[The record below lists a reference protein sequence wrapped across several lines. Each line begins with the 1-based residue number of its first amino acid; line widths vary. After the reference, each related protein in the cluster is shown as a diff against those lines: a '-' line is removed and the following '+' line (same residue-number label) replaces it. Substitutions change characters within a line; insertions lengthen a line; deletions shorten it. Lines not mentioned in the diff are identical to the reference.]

1 MQISAAKTGKTLNTF
16 RNFAGLLL
24 TALISAILCP
34 ASGQAISQASASALI
49 MAAREQVGVTVIYDP
64 AYIRLEYPGG
74 DVPPD
79 RGVCTDVI
87 IRAMRKALALDLQK
101 LVHDDMRLNFS
112 LYPKKW
118 GLKKPDRNIDH
129 RRVPNLQKYF
139 SRHALQMQM
148 ASDTSAFAP
157 GDIVT
162 CTLPGNLP
170 HIMLVSDKKNTSGI
184 PLVIHNIGQGTREED
199 CLLMFPLTGHYR
211 LR

>member
-1 MQISAAKTGKTLNTF
+1 MIYVVKAEKSLNSF
-16 RNFAGLLL
+16 RNFAVLLVL
-24 TALISAILCP
+24 ALAAIVLSPNSSSAL
-34 ASGQAISQASASALI
+34 SQASASALI
-49 MAAREQVGVTVIYDP
+49 MAARAQVGVTVIYDP
-64 AYIRLEYPGG
+64 AYIRLAYPGG
-74 DVPPD
+74 DVQPD

-87 IRAMRKALALDLQK
+87 IRAMRQALALDLQK
-101 LVHDDMRLNFS
+101 LVHDDMRRNFA

-139 SRHALQMQM
+139 SRHAQQMQLV
-148 ASDTSAFAP
+148 SDTAAFAP

-162 CTLPGNLP
+162 CLLPGNLP
-170 HIMLVSDKKNTSGI
+170 HIMLISDKKSPAGT
-184 PLVIHNIGQGTREED
+184 PLVIHNIGQGAREED